1 MTTNRGSS
9 ALAWPGNL
17 SRGAVRWSFRS
28 LHYDTTIAFYRDL
41 VRLSVLAEFSSSF
54 GEDGTILGLP
64 GTSVHLEILRA
75 RSGDTGAV
83 GHEEIVLYL
92 DGDEAVHSATAGL
105 RKAGMTSDRE
115 GHAYWKANGAITYR
129 DPDGRGLVFAPW
141 VFGQVPDPVDRPAAG
156 TDPADPDPAGA
167 FDASV
172 RIDWYG
178 GERHDLLALFEEA
191 EDSAMRLEAY
201 IGDGR
206 VLVARVGDD
215 IVGHLQL
222 VEGSDPGDLELKSMA
237 VVADRRGAGIGTR
250 LVEHAITA
258 IARQR
263 LPLDAR
269 CDRGCR
275 NRQPAVLPTPRLP
288 CERRRAGRLQCRRR
302 ICRGNHRRRHP
313 AAGSRLVR
321 PADVTEG
328 RRR

>member
-92 DGDEAVHSATAGL
+92 DGDEAVHNATAGL

-167 FDASV
+167 FDESV

-215 IVGHLQL
+215 IIGHLQL
-222 VEGSDPGDLELKSMA
+222 VECSDPGDLELKSMA

-258 IARQR
+258 SRASGYRWMHVATAAADIDNLRFYQR
-263 LPLDAR
+263 RGFRVSGVEQDVFNADAGYAEGTTVDGIPLR
-269 CDRGCR
+269 DRVWFV
-275 NRQPAVLPTPRLP
+275 QPM
-288 CERRRAGRLQCRRR
+288 
-302 ICRGNHRRRHP
+302 
-313 AAGSRLVR
+313 
-321 PADVTEG
+321 
-328 RRR
+328 

>member
-17 SRGAVRWSFRS
+17 SHGAVRWSFRS

-92 DGDEAVHSATAGL
+92 DGDEAVHNATAGL

-167 FDASV
+167 FDESV

-222 VEGSDPGDLELKSMA
+222 VECSDPGDLEAQEHGGGGRPS
-237 VVADRRGAGIGTR
+237 RRRHRDQAGGACHHRGP
-250 LVEHAITA
+250 
-258 IARQR
+258 RQR

-269 CDRGCR
+269 GDRGCR
-275 NRQPAVLPTPRLP
+275 HRQPAVLPTPRLP

>member
-17 SRGAVRWSFRS
+17 SHGAVRWSFRS

-64 GTSVHLEILRA
+64 DTSVHLEILRA
-75 RSGDTGAV
+75 RPVDTGAV

-105 RKAGMTSDRE
+105 RRAGMISDRE
-115 GHAYWKANGAITYR
+115 GHPYWGANGAFTYR
-129 DPDGRGLVFAPW
+129 DPDGRALVFAPW
-141 VFGQVPDPVDRPAAG
+141 VFGQVPDPVDRPTAG
-156 TDPADPDPAGA
+156 TDPAGTDPAGA
-167 FDASV
+167 LDDSP

-178 GERHDLLALFEEA
+178 GERHGLLALFEEA
-191 EDSAMRLEAY
+191 EDSAMQLEAY

-206 VLVARVGDD
+206 VLVARVGDA

-222 VEGSDPGDLELKSMA
+222 VEGPEPGDVELKSMA
-237 VVADRRGAGIGTR
+237 VAADRRGAGIGTR

-258 IARQR
+258 SRASGYRRMQVGTAAADIDNLRFYQR
-263 LPLDAR
+263 RGFRVSGVEQDVFNADAGYAEGITVGGIPLR
-269 CDRGCR
+269 DRVWFV
-275 NRQPAVLPTPRLP
+275 QAL
-288 CERRRAGRLQCRRR
+288 
-302 ICRGNHRRRHP
+302 
-313 AAGSRLVR
+313 
-321 PADVTEG
+321 
-328 RRR
+328 